1 MEVQYS
7 GIHGFVCCESE
18 DTLELNFQS
27 RLAATAAAASAAVA
41 IVAATVAATA
51 AAAAAEVSDGH
62 LEFWEIS

>member
-7 GIHGFVCCESE
+7 GIHGFVCCDSE
-18 DTLELNFQS
+18 DTIELDFQS
-27 RLAATAAAASAAVA
+27 RLAAMAAAASATAA
-41 IVAATVAATA
+41 IVAATA